1 MSSFRLVR
9 LRSTFSMLTS
19 IAYCKHDDFEHGT
32 ISSLITQST
41 FPRSSGRWYRYCNC
55 CSLLACFCKCAC
67 ELVCCSCCP
76 IITCCLDS
84 FRLSNFA
91 SIVVFHAYALVYI
104 SRLFSCILLLV
115 DLILITNEVLQIQW
129 RGLSTNVRCIYN
141 WRSLF
146 ISLLWLHFVLSIS
159 CYGQLVALLLF

>member
-9 LRSTFSMLTS
+9 LRSTFLMLTF
-19 IAYCKHDDFEHGT
+19 IAYCKHVDFEHGT

-104 SRLFSCILLLV
+104 SRLYSCILLLV
-115 DLILITNEVLQIQW
+115 
-129 RGLSTNVRCIYN
+129 GLSWLNLN
-141 WRSLF
+141 HKRSTPNSMKEVF
-146 ISLLWLHFVLSIS
+146 QVLYGVYTIDAACSYH
-159 CYGQLVALLLF
+159 CYGFILFSQFRAMVS